1 MSSLL
6 LNASTIFHRKSR
18 KSFRKLASEH
28 AGKIFI
34 LSGPIIGSNEYR
46 TYFTHGSIKQTFAR
60 HGLSIVEWRN
70 LNAYRKAGLLATVAA
85 AFCRLPLGNG
95 LVTALPKSL
104 GWVNAMARW
113 TPDTGAS
120 PFGPTTKAERVQ
132 HAERRRYK
140 RRNRRRRAEGGDR
153 KTKSDWPALSLKGRS
168 ASMLPYDHPAVMD
181 ARTVYPSTVEM
192 DSSVLKPGSNQWKLG
207 GEILK
212 GDWRGF
218 PIYALTLEERATC
231 PTSCKH
237 WRSCY
242 GNRMH
247 RAHRMPHGP
256 ELEQRLQLEVA
267 AHAAEHP
274 NGFAVRLHVLGDF
287 YSVEYVEL
295 WRRLL
300 DQHPALHI
308 WGYTA
313 RWDAQNDPIAAALV
327 ALAQDQPD
335 RFAMRF
341 SNAPA
346 GFGIRMT
353 ISVEHPLQV
362 PADTTL
368 CPQEVDKTESCSSCA
383 LCWHSRE
390 RVAFIQH

>member
-1 MSSLL
+1 
-6 LNASTIFHRKSR
+6 
-18 KSFRKLASEH
+18 
-28 AGKIFI
+28 
-34 LSGPIIGSNEYR
+34 
-46 TYFTHGSIKQTFAR
+46 
-60 HGLSIVEWRN
+60 
-70 LNAYRKAGLLATVAA
+70 
-85 AFCRLPLGNG
+85 
-95 LVTALPKSL
+95 
-104 GWVNAMARW
+104 
-113 TPDTGAS
+113 
-120 PFGPTTKAERVQ
+120 
-132 HAERRRYK
+132 
-140 RRNRRRRAEGGDR
+140 
-153 KTKSDWPALSLKGRS
+153 
-168 ASMLPYDHPAVMD
+168 MLPYDHPAVMD

-274 NGFAVRLHVLGDF
+274 SGFAVRLHVLGDF

-327 ALAQDQPD
+327 ALAQDHPD